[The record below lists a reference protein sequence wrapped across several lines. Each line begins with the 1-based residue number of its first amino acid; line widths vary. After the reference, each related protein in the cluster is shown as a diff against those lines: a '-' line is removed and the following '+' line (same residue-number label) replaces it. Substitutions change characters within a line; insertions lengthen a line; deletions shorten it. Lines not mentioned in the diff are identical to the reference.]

1 MDNSKANSRGGAQ
14 WLKKLTAS
22 SNLGIAI
29 ALVVMVAVFT
39 ILKKSYLS
47 TQNILNI
54 FVSCSI
60 VGLVTIGETY
70 LMIAGQIDMAAG
82 SFAAFSGVLVSVV
95 VESV

>member
-1 MDNSKANSRGGAQ
+1 
-14 WLKKLTAS
+14 
-22 SNLGIAI
+22 
-29 ALVVMVAVFT
+29 MVAVFT

-82 SFAAFSGVLVSVV
+82 SFAAFSGVLVSVLLKAGFFV
-95 VESV
+95 FTVICFYTQYSICFEICQGFLYGAISSA